1 LSELDIAVQKIPNV
15 DEGAV
20 IVVKGSIDAKT
31 VIQFQRKLNSV
42 TEDGI
47 KRIVID
53 MEQVKYVNSTGL
65 GYLINLADTVGA
77 DQGSVVF
84 TNVQPKVKVVFD
96 MLGLNAFFRM
106 FNNRDQAI
114 KAVCEGAAVTSGGG
128 SSNAPTSAS
137 MPSPARTP
145 LEQTAVMGPGVTAPA
160 PPQPA
165 PQVRINAPSPA
176 PRAVPTAPVEA
187 RPAGPAMG
195 DRVQIECQ
203 LCKASLIIE
212 GPGTYKCP
220 RCFAMFNYSGS
231 DRVVFLPKR
240 PIYPVQLTLNFAPEC
255 TEGLISFVKLFF
267 KRSPSG
273 LDGLQG
279 ELRSLVENI
288 RRISYGGNEN
298 NIYHVQVL
306 LKESEL
312 EMRFV
317 DYGKPLS
324 DQLFA
329 ETKKLV
335 DRFELRAHPR
345 GGNIISLMKR
355 LS

>member
-1 LSELDIAVQKIPNV
+1 MSELDIAVQKIPNI

-42 TEDGI
+42 IEDGI

-65 GYLINLADTVGA
+65 GYLINLADTVGG

-114 KAVCEGAAVTSGGG
+114 KAVCEGAGASH
-128 SSNAPTSAS
+128 APTAA
-137 MPSPARTP
+137 PAAR
-145 LEQTAVMGPGVTAPA
+145 APA
-160 PPQPA
+160 PVQSEATQVMMPSMNVGSQ
-165 PQVRINAPSPA
+165 PQVRINAPTASPA
-176 PRAVPTAPVEA
+176 PVARPVAPVQPTSA
-187 RPAGPAMG
+187 PAPGE
-195 DRVQIECQ
+195 RVQIECQ
-203 LCKASLIIE
+203 LCRASLIIE
-212 GPGTYKCP
+212 GTGTYKCP

-240 PIYPVQLTLNFAPEC
+240 PIYPVQMTLNFAPEC
-255 TEGLISFVKLFF
+255 TEGLITFVKLFL
-267 KRSPSG
+267 RRLPSG
-273 LDGLQG
+273 IDGLQG
-279 ELRSLVENI
+279 ELKNLVENI
-288 RRISYGGNEN
+288 RKVAYNGNEN

-306 LKESEL
+306 LKETEL

-317 DYGKPLS
+317 DYGKPLN
-324 DQLFA
+324 DGLFA
-329 ETKKLV
+329 NTKRVV
-335 DRFELRAHPR
+335 DRFELKAHPR
-345 GGNIISLMKR
+345 GGNIISLMKK
-355 LS
+355 LV

>member
-1 LSELDIAVQKIPNV
+1 VSELDIAVQKIPNV

-42 TEDGI
+42 IEDGI

-65 GYLINLADTVGA
+65 GYLINLADTVGG

-114 KAVCEGAAVTSGGG
+114 KAVCEGVPTGVSTGPAAQSAAAGRP
-128 SSNAPTSAS
+128 APVQSEATQVM
-137 MPSPARTP
+137 MPSMNPPQVRTVP
-145 LEQTAVMGPGVTAPA
+145 QAAPA
-160 PPQPA
+160 P
-165 PQVRINAPSPA
+165 
-176 PRAVPTAPVEA
+176 A
-187 RPAGPAMG
+187 RPVQPPVASPTTG

-203 LCKASLIIE
+203 LCRASLIIE
-212 GPGTYKCP
+212 GTGTYKCP

-240 PIYPVQLTLNFAPEC
+240 PIYPVQMTLNFSPEC
-255 TEGLISFVKLFF
+255 TEGLINFVRLFL
-267 KRSPSG
+267 RRIPSG
-273 LDGLQG
+273 IDGLQG
-279 ELRSLVENI
+279 ELTNLVDNI
-288 RRISYGGNEN
+288 RKYSYGGNEN

-317 DYGKPLS
+317 DYGKPLN

-329 ETKKLV
+329 NARRLV
-335 DRFELRAHPR
+335 DRFELKAHPR

-355 LS
+355 LV